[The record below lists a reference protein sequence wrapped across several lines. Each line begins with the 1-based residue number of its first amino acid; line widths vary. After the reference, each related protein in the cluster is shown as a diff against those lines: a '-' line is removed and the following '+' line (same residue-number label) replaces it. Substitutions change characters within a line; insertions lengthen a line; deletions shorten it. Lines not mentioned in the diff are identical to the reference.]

1 MEIDFKTGKV
11 IYTDCLNEDPE
22 QIRQSLE
29 EMKIQDTNEESL
41 FSKTIHKNL
50 KYGRLKYLL
59 YCFLLMMD
67 GLIGIVSFGQTQSIL
82 AQKYLLSKWIVCEGE
97 EHEHR

>member
-1 MEIDFKTGKV
+1 MKIDFDTGRV
-11 IYTDCLNEDPE
+11 YYTDVLNETPE
-22 QIRQSLE
+22 EIKKSIE

-67 GLIGIVSFGQTQSIL
+67 GLIGIVSFGHTQSIM
-82 AQKYLLSKWIVCEGE
+82 ANKFLLSTYVMRDYDGD
-97 EHEHR
+97 R